1 MLVGWGLVSD
11 ESPKQGQSSV
21 MFWLFNEFQWVA
33 MDQIALIFQWMD
45 VTWCNQYLHKTLR
58 GIAINWKFG
67 NPLFKNY
74 IYIHIYIHI
83 YIPDPQKIC
92 LGALHFQTT
101 QLCGGQPIQRGR
113 PSHFASQSSDIPMA
127 WWCRPSNCRWELHL
141 WRLFLVKIYRCQC
154 QIPIRRMSWHIHIYV
169 YYIYTSEATK
179 LQISP
184 VVGIAGLQTT
194 D

>member
-33 MDQIALIFQWMD
+33 MDQIALIFQRMD

-74 IYIHIYIHI
+74 IYIYHIYIYTSI
-83 YIPDPQKIC
+83 YQIRKNMS
-92 LGALHFQTT
+92 
-101 QLCGGQPIQRGR
+101 GR
-113 PSHFASQSSDIPMA
+113 PPFPNNPVVWWPTDPTGSTFSLCIPIFRHSMA

-141 WRLFLVKIYRCQC
+141 WRLFWWRSIDVNVKYQLGACPDI
-154 QIPIRRMSWHIHIYV
+154 
-169 YYIYTSEATK
+169 YIYMYIIYI
-179 LQISP
+179 LQKQQNSKFH
-184 VVGIAGLQTT
+184 Q
-194 D
+194 

>member
-74 IYIHIYIHI
+74 IYIYI
-83 YIPDPQKIC
+83 
-92 LGALHFQTT
+92 
-101 QLCGGQPIQRGR
+101 
-113 PSHFASQSSDIPMA
+113 
-127 WWCRPSNCRWELHL
+127 
-141 WRLFLVKIYRCQC
+141 
-154 QIPIRRMSWHIHIYV
+154 
-169 YYIYTSEATK
+169 YIYTSIYQIRKKYVWAPSISKQPSCVVANRSNGVDLLTLHPN
-179 LQISP
+179 LQTFQWRDD
-184 VVGIAGLQTT
+184 AGLATA
-194 D
+194 DGNYISGDFFGEDL